1 MEVHFLH
8 TVGRAVEPTSETPPK
23 GTFGPSV
30 SRQLSNRGKMHSK
43 TSVRLLLA
51 MAFLGTATACE
62 PVIDQRGNMPAPER
76 LAEIKPG
83 RFTKSDITALLGTP
97 ASTSVFGDD
106 RWYYVSSKIET
117 IAFFK
122 PEELERQVVVIDFDR
137 SGTVTDIRKLTLKDG
152 KDVTMVSR
160 ETPSAGRDMS
170 VLEQLLGNVGKFNSK
185 AKDDAQPG
193 G

>member
-1 MEVHFLH
+1 
-8 TVGRAVEPTSETPPK
+8 
-23 GTFGPSV
+23 
-30 SRQLSNRGKMHSK
+30 MHSK
-43 TSVRLLLA
+43 SVRFLLFMVL
-51 MAFLGTATACE
+51 LGTATACE
-62 PVIDQRGNMPAPER
+62 PVVDLRGNLPSPER

-83 RFTKSDITALLGTP
+83 RFTKNDVTALLGTP

-106 RWYYVSSKIET
+106 RWYYISSKIET
-117 IAFFK
+117 VAFFK

-137 SGTVTDIRKLTLKDG
+137 SGTVTDIRKLTLQDG
-152 KDVTMVSR
+152 KDVTMVAR
-160 ETPSAGRDMS
+160 ETPTAGRDLS